1 MSDQTKPLSDISL
14 DSFHPVLGEWFT
26 STFGSPTDVQRRSW
40 KEIRSGAHTLLA
52 APTGSGKTLAALL
65 PCLDRVLRA
74 KEAATSTNPPQ
85 PGVRVL
91 YITPLKALNNDIYD
105 HVTTFVE
112 EIGRLYEER
121 QAQTSDEGEHA
132 SSRDSV
138 SSKATKS
145 KKNKGKSHQGSLSI
159 TCAVRTGDTPAS
171 KRASM
176 LRRPPDVLVT
186 TPESLYIL
194 LGSAKGRV
202 MLQTAEQ
209 VIVDEIHSLA
219 ADKRGSHLS
228 LTLERLEAWCGRPLQ
243 RIGLSAT
250 QKPMD
255 RVARF
260 LGGWTAE
267 AATAA
272 GGKQEKNVGQMSAT
286 ADGSEEAQ
294 DDERADG
301 GERAV
306 EGSDRSQHEVH
317 TTAVQRDEPPPHPLG
332 FKARPVAIIE
342 SAMSK
347 SMQVSVTMP
356 DNSRLHNN
364 RESVWFPIMDRIL
377 QLMEGCRSVL
387 VFVNSRRMAE
397 RLCLRMNDY
406 TGYEMCRAHH
416 GSMDRGRRLEVEL
429 LLKEGQLRCIVAT
442 SSLELGIDVG
452 HVDLVI
458 QMDSPL
464 SAAAGIQ
471 RIGRAG
477 HAVGDIS
484 RGVILARQRGSLPEI
499 AVLSRM
505 IAERDIEPIEVPRD
519 ALDVLSQQTVAMA
532 SGDTWTLDGLY
543 RLIVGSDSYR
553 TFPRERLES
562 MLGVLAGLY
571 PFARPLLEWDR
582 EGDLI
587 GPRSNSRMAAV
598 TGAGTIPQ
606 SGSYPVHH
614 ADSRSHIGELDE
626 EFVHESR
633 VGDVFQLGT
642 NSWTIRLINK
652 DRIYVTET
660 SNSFS
665 EIPFWRNEAG
675 SRSYLLGERVAAL
688 WADLLERLQKADAA
702 AGADS
707 APILADEA
715 DADNEPLFSV
725 AEEEVILHLR
735 EQYSL
740 DDRSARG
747 LAALAR
753 AQMVTG
759 VVPTA
764 TRLAVEVYKDIAG
777 QTHIVIHNAWGRRV
791 NRTWQLAIER
801 RFENT
806 LPYGLYGNA
815 KDNGIEFVLPEWE
828 PSWLQAVHG
837 VTPETLP
844 SLLMEAL
851 PGSPLL
857 AVAFRRIAET
867 SLLLSRSYTRT
878 PMWQMRLRG
887 EGLLRA
893 ALPYADRFPYLGEAM
908 RECLNVYLDLPRL
921 TELLERM
928 KKGEITLTVHRRER
942 PSPLASQFA
951 AEYVNM
957 RIYEGDGLDRAVQTQ
972 LLQMSRELAGELFG
986 QEALLGA
993 IDPQVL
999 AAERQRLEEPD
1010 GISLRTAD
1018 ELYQLLKQRGDS
1030 SEEEL
1035 LRLAAAVVAADS
1047 AAMNSAASAPP
1058 AKPEVSEPNSTQG
1071 SVGDKPASA
1080 SHSAQPSVPADA
1092 AASVA
1097 RQTAASWLRQLQ
1109 EQRRLSLYEPGGD
1122 LPARYICG
1130 DEAELYARFPQEQD
1144 AEMFVVERYIS
1155 TRLGFTPVE
1164 LAKRY
1169 PALGRDGAKRLI
1181 ARLLEAD
1188 RIQRAPFAEGG
1199 EALYSSSLTA
1209 ARIIRLSVQAA
1220 RGRSEAADAIRW
1232 CSLIA
1237 SRQHALQGTQL
1248 RGEHGLLQVLE
1259 QLQGFFFPLSHWESF
1274 ILPSRLAS
1282 YRPEELDLLC
1292 ASGEVLWLGRR
1303 EDGEK
1308 EGKIAFFLP
1317 DSRDLYTP
1325 YLKTDGVSS
1334 HPELL
1339 QRLKQGGAMFLTRLA
1354 RELDR
1359 PPSEVQ
1365 AELLELVW
1373 EGHVSNDQFAPLRS
1387 AGSSKRSK
1395 PKAGRAAGWGGS
1407 GLGRWFWTGSLQR
1420 VETQTDGASPA
1431 DRRHVAEDSEL
1442 NPAGNRIRS
1451 GISDNS
1457 DTGST
1462 PGNSNLAA
1470 KNVAEGAT
1478 EPRRSLLNSLGRP
1491 LPEGEGNAEGSPV
1504 VRWIYRLLDTFG
1516 IISRD
1521 LVAAASP
1528 YAWEELLPSLKRL
1541 EEWGVLVRGHLIQ
1554 GMPAMQFTTREIA
1567 DAVRH
1572 PLPQEEGS
1580 GLTVISAAD
1589 PANPFGL
1596 LANWPDSESGGYARK
1611 PGNYLVLENGRWL
1624 YWIENNGRRIHS
1636 LDAGHPSGSAG
1647 AGGSPGAHDSAA
1659 SQAAVVPS
1667 YGTAQQSHADA
1678 PATSASSSRSH
1689 VAASLQEMLA
1699 SIATRQGLAKI
1710 TVEEWNGKPVD
1721 ETEGAEL
1728 LRGLGAERDRH
1739 RFILWK
1745 SQLTRR

>member
-1 MSDQTKPLSDISL
+1 MSDQTKPLSDVSL
-14 DSFHPVLGEWFT
+14 APFHPVLGEWF
-26 STFGSPTDVQRRSW
+26 SFTFGSPTDVQRRSW

-74 KEAATSTNPPQ
+74 KEDAAATNPPQ

-105 HVTTFVE
+105 HVTAFVE

-121 QAQTSDEGEHA
+121 QSKSSDA
-132 SSRDSV
+132 SKLAGSEDSGI
-138 SSKATKS
+138 SKAGKS
-145 KKNKGKSHQGSLSI
+145 KNSKEKSYRETLSI

-171 KRASM
+171 KRAAM

-260 LGGWTAE
+260 LGGWSAE
-267 AATAA
+267 APT
-272 GGKQEKNVGQMSAT
+272 
-286 ADGSEEAQ
+286 
-294 DDERADG
+294 ADG
-301 GERAV
+301 GEQALLG
-306 EGSDRSQHEVH
+306 ES
-317 TTAVQRDEPPPHPLG
+317 TAVAQTYEPPTHPLG
-332 FKARPVAIIE
+332 YRPRPVAIIE

-387 VFVNSRRMAE
+387 IFVNSRRMAE

-406 TGYEMCRAHH
+406 TGHEMCRAHH
-416 GSMDRGRRLEVEL
+416 GSMDRGRRLEVER
-429 LLKEGQLRCIVAT
+429 LLKGGQLRCIVAT

-477 HAVGDIS
+477 HSVGDVS

-505 IAERDIEPIEVPRD
+505 IAERDIESIEVPRD

-553 TFPRERLES
+553 AFPRERLES
-562 MLGVLAGLY
+562 MLAVLAGLY

-606 SGSYPVHH
+606 SGAYPVHH

-626 EFVHESR
+626 EFVQESR

-688 WADLLERLQKADAA
+688 WADLLERLQKADADEAMLKRERNPAALEPAVIDPDAAMDAGAGSPSTPDARAA

-707 APILADEA
+707 ASILDAKT
-715 DADNEPLFSV
+715 DADNEPPFSV
-725 AEEEVILHLR
+725 AEGKVILHLR

-764 TRLAVEVYKDIAG
+764 TSLAVEVYKDIAG

-806 LPYGLYGNA
+806 LPYRLYGNA

-893 ALPYADRFPYLGEAM
+893 ALPFADRFPYLGEAM
-908 RECLNVYLDLPRL
+908 RECLNVYLDSPRL

-1010 GISLRTAD
+1010 SVSLRNAD

-1035 LRLAAAVVAADS
+1035 LGLAAAAVVA
-1047 AAMNSAASAPP
+1047 P
-1058 AKPEVSEPNSTQG
+1058 
-1071 SVGDKPASA
+1071 
-1080 SHSAQPSVPADA
+1080 
-1092 AASVA
+1092 
-1097 RQTAASWLRQLQ
+1097 QTAASWLRQLQ
-1109 EQRRLSLYEPGGD
+1109 EQRRLSLYEPGDG
-1122 LPARYICG
+1122 LPPRFICG

-1169 PALGRDGAKRLI
+1169 PALGKDGAKHLT

-1220 RGRSEAADAIRW
+1220 RGRSEAVDAIRW

-1317 DSRDLYTP
+1317 DSKDLYTP
-1325 YLKTDGVSS
+1325 YLKTDGASS

-1387 AGSSKRSK
+1387 TGSGKRSK

-1420 VETQTDGASPA
+1420 AEETQTNGASA
-1431 DRRHVAEDSEL
+1431 DDRRHVAEDSKL
-1442 NPAGNRIRS
+1442 NHAGVRS
-1451 GISDNS
+1451 G
-1457 DTGST
+1457 T
-1462 PGNSNLAA
+1462 PGTSDEGTAPGRSKITA
-1470 KNVAEGAT
+1470 ERTSEGAT
-1478 EPRRSLLNSLGRP
+1478 GPGPSPLNSLGRP
-1491 LPEGEGNAEGSPV
+1491 LPEAEGNAEGSPI

-1521 LVAAASP
+1521 LAAAASP

-1567 DAVRH
+1567 DAVRR

-1636 LDAGHPSGSAG
+1636 LDAGHPSGNAHAG
-1647 AGGSPGAHDSAA
+1647 HSPGAHDSAA
-1659 SQAAVVPS
+1659 SQDADVAAS
-1667 YGTAQQSHADA
+1667 YGIAQHSQADESA
-1678 PATSASSSRSH
+1678 GSASSSRPH

-1699 SIATRQGLAKI
+1699 SIATRQGLAKV